1 MLIVKYHSCHSI
13 SSGEELCTVLDIIRE
28 GKFII
33 FPRFKI
39 KASNVIAVCPFSY
52 IKTNTKEIIFE
63 KNNKTPTIEVF
74 LMRVIIHA
82 RC

>member
-1 MLIVKYHSCHSI
+1 M
-13 SSGEELCTVLDIIRE
+13 LDIIRE

-39 KASNVIAVCPFSY
+39 KASNVTEVCPFSY

-63 KNNKTPTIEVF
+63 KNNKTPTTEVF
-74 LMRVIIHA
+74 LMRVIIQMICLLNNNFMFTTSGC
-82 RC
+82 R